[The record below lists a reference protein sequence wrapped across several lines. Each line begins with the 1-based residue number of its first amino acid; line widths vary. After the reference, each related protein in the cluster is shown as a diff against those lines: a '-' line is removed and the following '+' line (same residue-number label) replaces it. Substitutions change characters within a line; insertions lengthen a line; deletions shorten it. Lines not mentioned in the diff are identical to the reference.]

1 MNKQKTID
9 EIELEVLKSAENMN
23 KTMGKIFLWVFI
35 IVFGIMGVIMW
46 LGFNHD
52 KINLSENFYNYIYL
66 ILLGIIIIIGIVYF
80 IQKSTKKNTMNRTNL
95 IITTNKNSDELKN
108 IMNTLINQLYYKEK
122 KYYDEMVY
130 YAYKSEN
137 NGANINSLP
146 RYLKY
151 KINGNNVEIE
161 TWFVKGN
168 KEFSIDS
175 SSYGLYIKETML
187 WDLKKINSALSNS
200 STGMPNE

>member
-9 EIELEVLKSAENMN
+9 EIELEVLKSVENMN
-23 KTMGKIFLWVFI
+23 KTMGKLFLWVFI
-35 IVFGIMGVIMW
+35 IVFGIMGVIIW
-46 LGFNHD
+46 LGLNHE
-52 KINLSENFYNYIYL
+52 KINLSQNFYNYIYL
-66 ILLGIIIIIGIVYF
+66 ALLGIIIIIVIVYF
-80 IQKSTKKNTMNRTNL
+80 VQKLTKKNTINRTNL
-95 IITTNKNSDELKN
+95 IITTNKNSDELKS

-122 KYYDEMVY
+122 KYHDEIVY

-137 NGANINSLP
+137 KSVNISSLP

-151 KINGNNVEIE
+151 KINGNSVEIE

-175 SSYGLYIKETML
+175 SMYGLYIKETML

-200 STGMPNE
+200 STGISNE